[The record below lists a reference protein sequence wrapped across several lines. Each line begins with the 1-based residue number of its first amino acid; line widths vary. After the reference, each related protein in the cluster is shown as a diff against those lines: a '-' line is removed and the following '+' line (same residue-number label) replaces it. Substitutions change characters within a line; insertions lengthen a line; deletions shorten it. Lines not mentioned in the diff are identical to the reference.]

1 VACLNAL
8 RALPSAISL
17 QGGKKKQAGFA
28 RLKMEITDG
37 YAVKKGN
44 KYRYGMNKLGGNKFS
59 TKCL

>member
-37 YAVKKGN
+37 YAVL
-44 KYRYGMNKLGGNKFS
+44 KYRCKTY
-59 TKCL
+59 